1 MDAGT
6 YVELDG
12 RPAVRF
18 QRDYHHPV
26 QRLWSA
32 ITDPDELPHWF
43 PSKVTMKPEVGGTI
57 EFTGDGPPSSGTIL
71 VYEPPTRLAYSW
83 GDNELRFELE
93 PIGDHGCRLTLIDV
107 LPAKNVAARN
117 AAGWEVCLAEL
128 DKHVAGDVA
137 AGPHAGTRE
146 AWRRHYDSYVAAGMP
161 SGAEIPGG

>member
-18 QRDYHHPV
+18 QRDYDHPV

-43 PSKVTMKPEVGGTI
+43 PSNVTMKPEVGGPI

-93 PIGDHGCRLTLIDV
+93 PIGDHGCRFTLIDV
-107 LPAKNVAARN
+107 LPARNIAARN
-117 AAGWEVCLAEL
+117 AA
-128 DKHVAGDVA
+128 
-137 AGPHAGTRE
+137 AGPHSGTRE
-146 AWRRHYDSYVAAGMP
+146 AWRKHYDSYVAAGMP